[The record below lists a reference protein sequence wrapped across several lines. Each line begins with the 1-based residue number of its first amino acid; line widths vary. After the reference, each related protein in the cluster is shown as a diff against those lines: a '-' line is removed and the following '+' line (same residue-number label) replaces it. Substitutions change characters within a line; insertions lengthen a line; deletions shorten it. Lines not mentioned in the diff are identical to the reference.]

1 MKKSKKETQTEAVK
15 AIISGELLLEEA
27 MDKYNVKDKR
37 TMLAW
42 VKKTMPLL
50 KASESASSSQR
61 SKTLF
66 DMPVETPLL
75 RDTHSD
81 LYHNDVLREN
91 ALLKKVINL
100 QDKVRELEEM
110 NGQLIKYR
118 NFLMEKVS
126 SLELKMQLKDK
137 ETR

>member
-1 MKKSKKETQTEAVK
+1 MKKSKKEIQIEAVK

-37 TMLAW
+37 TMLGW
-42 VKKTMPLL
+42 VKKIIPLL
-50 KASESASSSQR
+50 NASQPASSQR

-66 DMPVETPLL
+66 DTPIETPLL
-75 RDTHSD
+75 REANSD
-81 LYHNDVLREN
+81 LYHQDILKEN
-91 ALLKKVINL
+91 ALLKKVISL

-110 NGQLIKYR
+110 NGQLVKHR

-126 SLELKMQLKDK
+126 SLELKIQLKDK
-137 ETR
+137 GIR